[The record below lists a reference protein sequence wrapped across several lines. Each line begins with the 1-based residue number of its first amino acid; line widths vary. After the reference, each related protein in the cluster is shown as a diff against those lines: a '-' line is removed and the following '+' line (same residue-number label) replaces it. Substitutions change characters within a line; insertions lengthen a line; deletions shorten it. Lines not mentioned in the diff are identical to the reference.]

1 MIGNVQ
7 ILKNNGESLISNGL
21 AHFKFNDND
30 KQYLIYTLGE
40 QINELLKIY
49 IGYENAPVTDPGIS
63 DEDSTKITDLLK
75 KIGKNEDVS
84 TLITVLPLS
93 EGLYHVHD
101 KVKKVALQTS
111 AFNNIITTQQ
121 RGQIQ
126 TLDKDEPIMK
136 ENTFFD
142 SSLVK
147 EENPVAEVTQE
158 ESIFANPMQP
168 IMEPSV
174 EQSYND
180 EKYDSAQSTL
190 VDEQSVENMSA
201 NTANNNDTNGIG
213 QTITNISE
221 FNNDSQTSSNISE
234 PEFINSSVA
243 KMNDNSGKN
252 IEINGTI
259 SDEEAKNA
267 ILAVEAAQ
275 ATIRENIAIIKE
287 FIKQQKN
294 KIVPKT
300 IESSVETKNELNEE
314 IKEEIKEI
322 PAMSSQVE
330 SLPAQYD
337 VVNNLELAPQPELA
351 ENVLS
356 NESNLQSDYLVDTSI
371 NQISSEIDTGSI
383 VDTSVSIPR
392 VDLSKQIPVE
402 SENELIQQG
411 TESVA
416 LQNQANASS
425 QMPLNEQRIP
435 AGATLPI
442 EEQPAMID
450 TMAML
455 PHQGTE
461 NKNISTVM
469 PLDSSNSEMLDTT
482 NMIVSGSAAFI
493 PNTMENSVVQNISDP
508 NSESIIN
515 SEDQNLSGIV
525 PDVKPAETITEGSE
539 NQIGISSQNI
549 QNTSIPTIDI
559 QIPDVESENTFN
571 IPETGQFT
579 QEQSNNMPTSI
590 PDIGTQINMQE
601 QPNLS
606 GVVDG
611 EFSTPQIDMNVPSL
625 DQTQAPVIMP
635 DGQSQDDNQG
645 LVLTPDAFNK
655 AA

>member
-190 VDEQSVENMSA
+190 VDEQSVENMDA

-243 KMNDNSGKN
+243 RTNDNSGKN

-275 ATIRENIAIIKE
+275 ATIRENITIIKE

-300 IESSVETKNELNEE
+300 IESSVETKNELN
-314 IKEEIKEI
+314 EEIKEI

-402 SENELIQQG
+402 SENELIQQS

-455 PHQGTE
+455 PHQGME

-482 NMIVSGSAAFI
+482 NMIVSSGDTFI
-493 PNTMENSVVQNISDP
+493 PNTVENSVDQNISDP